1 MKRNRNNEL
10 KWTMNFILQNCRE
23 SVFGNPL
30 LCELFQWKLKIT
42 HGLFHVCWNDASNV
56 YRTQITNVRF
66 DVSSFTTW
74 KLRTGMK
81 FSSAKSE
88 NRLKYEWEVTFL
100 WIVAYLWWVAG
111 CTVSHSEMQW
121 LQLDYSLLEY
131 SGVHGVGQI
140 GRWPQASSGSLYG
153 GAHPITQLVF
163 KDNHGW
169 GGGGNQPHKNHCI

>member
-10 KWTMNFILQNCRE
+10 NWTMTFILQNCRE

-56 YRTQITNVRF
+56 YRTQIRNVRF
-66 DVSSFTTW
+66 DMSLPSRLESFVQVW
-74 KLRTGMK
+74 SFRVQ
-81 FSSAKSE
+81 S
-88 NRLKYEWEVTFL
+88 LKIDWNMNEKWRFYGLSRISDGLLDVQFH
-100 WIVAYLWWVAG
+100 
-111 CTVSHSEMQW
+111 TVKCN
-121 LQLDYSLLEY
+121 DYSWTTVFLDTVACM
-131 SGVHGVGQI
+131 GW
-140 GRWPQASSGSLYG
+140 GRLGGGSLYG